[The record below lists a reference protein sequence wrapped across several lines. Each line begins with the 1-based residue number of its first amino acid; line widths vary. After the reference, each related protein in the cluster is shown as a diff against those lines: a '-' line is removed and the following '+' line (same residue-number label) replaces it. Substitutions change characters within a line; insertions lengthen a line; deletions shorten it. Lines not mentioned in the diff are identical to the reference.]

1 MNRPDNRSESRIES
15 LLRTAAD
22 WEPDRAMPAGLI
34 RAALQPAP
42 KRQLAWIPALSACG
56 AALAGVLAVAVMRPE
71 VSVSLS
77 PVPYSTPAPQLPETP
92 DAPPQV
98 FPPYQVEMPRPV
110 PVAAV
115 SRPRRLRRHRA
126 LDAPAP
132 RKHVQAHARS
142 HRRRYRETLA
152 PREEGLQ
159 VASYQYVSEQKP
171 LPKDAISLDESPKIV
186 PVVVAEHDE
195 ETGGVRLHAGAASV
209 PQGDGAISLE

>member
-1 MNRPDNRSESRIES
+1 MNRPDNGSESRIES

-22 WEPDRAMPAGLI
+22 WEPDRAMPASLI

-42 KRQLAWIPALSACG
+42 KRQLAWTFALSACG

-71 VSVSLS
+71 VPVSLS
-77 PVPYSTPAPQLPETP
+77 PVSYPTPAPQLPETP
-92 DAPPQV
+92 DAPPPQV
-98 FPPYQVEMPRPV
+98 FPPKQVETPGPV

-132 RKHVQAHARS
+132 RKRRRNHARPQ
-142 HRRRYRETLA
+142 RETLA

-195 ETGGVRLHAGAASV
+195 ETGDVRLHAGAASV
-209 PQGDGAISLE
+209 PQSDGAISLE